1 MEELKMGLR
10 AGLNFLQRNLF
21 SRCNKQIIKQAS
33 NIQQPMTKV
42 MTDSSTGI
50 IKMEREITRNGQ
62 KALATVEKLPN
73 GKTKISV
80 TGGGDS
86 DLRRT
91 TTITREKG
99 ASIFGGDRVTVEK
112 DFSKFWCYRENSK
125 LVKEYNPQEILE
137 HKELTYHKNIGNETH
152 INHKSVQDRV
162 YDEYPLK
169 SGSQDMLKLS
179 NGNNYIK
186 HSLDKTNN
194 YHKFADGAS
203 TNYTRAVQ
211 AKEQAALDAAKKA
224 EADALAA
231 KEAAEKAAAELKA
244 RQPRI
249 NIAKAFGKDV
259 NELTVKETKLPNGT
273 IERTFTDPVSGQIL
287 AKTQDIGLLH
297 KEWIY
302 GGKADKIFM
311 KQFDKNTPYIVAK
324 KGNYTQVDYV
334 KRDYNWEMPDGKF
347 YKEYVSEQYYNDGA
361 NALKRSTG
369 GNQVYNDATGKVTVY
384 DSTAAKYREK
394 YPSLEKDYPD
404 YPQVSIR
411 NGESACGAYQNN
423 LTNSQI
429 QANRL
434 VKELNK
440 DAQQNAI
447 DLKNL
452 FSDYSL

>member
-1 MEELKMGLR
+1 MGLKIS
-10 AGLNFLQRNLF
+10 LNLVKTVFGKNAKKVINEVPQTPLKELNVMT
-21 SRCNKQIIKQAS
+21 AS
-33 NIQQPMTKV
+33 QQVPLKKLNV
-42 MTDSSTGI
+42 MTDPSSGI
-50 IKMEREITRNGQ
+50 VRMEREITCDG
-62 KALATVEKLPN
+62 KEALAILEKSPDGQTKMQIVN
-73 GKTKISV
+73 SSGGKMFVRTKNIY
-80 TGGGDS
+80 
-86 DLRRT
+86 
-91 TTITREKG
+91 REKG
-99 ASIFGGDRVTVEK
+99 ASVFGGDKVTITKQVTMPGTQ
-112 DFSKFWCYRENSK
+112 NTK
-125 LVKEYNPQEILE
+125 LVKEYSPQGVLE
-137 HKELTYHKNIGNETH
+137 HKEFNSIKDRPLGQRSEYRHA
-152 INHKSVQDRV
+152 VQDRV
-162 YDEYPLK
+162 YNEYPLNSSEK
-169 SGSQDMLKLS
+169 GMLYSPDTNK
-179 NGNNYIK
+179 YIK
-186 HSLDKTNN
+186 HEVDGNTNYDNFLD
-194 YHKFADGAS
+194 GS
-203 TNYTRAVQ
+203 ETNYTRAVKAQ
-211 AKEQAALDAAKKA
+211 EQAAQ
-224 EADALAA
+224 
-231 KEAAEKAAAELKA
+231 KAALELKSK
-244 RQPRI
+244 QPRI
-249 NIAKAFGKDV
+249 NIAKAFGKNIEDLPV
-259 NELTVKETKLPNGT
+259 IEKKLPDGT
-273 IERTFTDPVSGQIL
+273 IERNYIDPDTIKLIV
-287 AKTQDIGLLH
+287 KTHDRGALH